1 MSDAA
6 RLQKILSRIPQV
18 DASNVQGNVSPA
30 DKQVIASIF
39 TYFITGGTTPSAFAR
54 SVGQRTRLVE
64 LSISQKPERA
74 DVVGEIEV
82 TEDMCN
88 AFGTMH
94 GACGA
99 YLLDHA
105 TLGTF
110 VLLGHVTGF
119 DGTGMTTTMN
129 INWHTPATTGDILTI
144 HASTLFVD
152 QRQRGARVAR
162 CEIRE
167 KETGRLILT
176 GTMGGANSG
185 GKL

>member
-6 RLQKILSRIPQV
+6 RLQKLFSRIPQV
-18 DASNVQGNVSPA
+18 DASNVQGNLPPA

-39 TYFITGGTTPSAFAR
+39 TFFITGGATPSAFAR
-54 SVGQRTRLVE
+54 SVGQRTRVVE
-64 LSISQKPERA
+64 MSISQKPERA
-74 DVVGEIEV
+74 DVVLEVEV

-99 YLLDHA
+99 FLLDHA

-110 VLLGHVTGF
+110 VLLGRAKGF
-119 DGTGMTTTMN
+119 DGVGMTTTMN
-129 INWHTPATTGDILTI
+129 LHWHTPATTGDVLTI

-167 KETGRLILT
+167 KETGRLIVT
-176 GTMGGANSG
+176 GTTGGANSG